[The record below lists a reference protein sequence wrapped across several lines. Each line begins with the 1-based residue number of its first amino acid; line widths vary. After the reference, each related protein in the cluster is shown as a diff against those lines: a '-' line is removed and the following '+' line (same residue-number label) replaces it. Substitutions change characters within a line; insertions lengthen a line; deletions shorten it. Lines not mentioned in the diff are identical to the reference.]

1 MENPSSMQTMLP
13 DSAAHRL
20 LAAARWAKIYGLLLC
35 IFSGFGLLMMLFSL
49 TAIASFSSFFG
60 GREMGLIY
68 FIFFVY
74 MLVLAFMLYLNI
86 QLVFFGRDIKTA
98 ILSGD
103 DGYLETG
110 FDRLARYFKIISI
123 LMISLVVISLAFGLI
138 MAIVGGASA
147 LSAPDTPVYPKTSF

>member
-1 MENPSSMQTMLP
+1 
-13 DSAAHRL
+13 
-20 LAAARWAKIYGLLLC
+20 
-35 IFSGFGLLMMLFSL
+35 MMLFSL
-49 TAIASFSSFFG
+49 TAIASFSSFLVAGNGPDLFY
-60 GREMGLIY
+60 L
-68 FIFFVY
+68 FVY
-74 MLVLAFMLYLNI
+74 MLVFALMLYLNI

-98 ILSGD
+98 VLSDD